1 MLPEKH
7 ELLANDKGVWLVKG
21 FHTVSEAYTESEA
34 EAKILA
40 DGLRGQGFEAEIIH
54 IFDLFP
60 IQLLLPT
67 ISISPNESD
76 KQSGGAP
83 TRP

>member
-1 MLPEKH
+1 MLPDKH
-7 ELLANDKGVWLVKG
+7 EVLADDKGVWLVRG

-34 EAKILA
+34 EASILA
-40 DGLRGQGFEAEIIH
+40 DGLRGQGFEAEITH

-60 IQLLLPT
+60 VQLSLPILLP
-67 ISISPNESD
+67 SSNESN
-76 KQSGGAP
+76 KQSSGAA